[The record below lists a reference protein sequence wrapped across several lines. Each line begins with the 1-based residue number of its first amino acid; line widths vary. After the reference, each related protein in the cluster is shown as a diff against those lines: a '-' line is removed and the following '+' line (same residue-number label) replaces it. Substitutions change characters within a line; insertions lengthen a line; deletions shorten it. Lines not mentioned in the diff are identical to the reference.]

1 MRQDSSGSDAGG
13 TAAMGT
19 PQVIYVWLTA
29 VFVACL
35 LVADVVGIKLFRLE
49 FVAPRPDG
57 TGGWGVEHTCGMLTF
72 PVTFM
77 LTDLI
82 NEYYGKRGARRTTYI
97 AFAMAALAFA
107 VMNIALAMPRLD
119 KPYNVSEEAFRAI
132 FANARIMYVAS
143 LCAFLVGQLCDIAMF
158 GVIKRLTGGRMIW
171 LRATGSTLISQFVD
185 SFFVSWIAF
194 GIGRQ
199 MFPDPGTPPAP
210 FDEILKI
217 AATGYVLKAVLAV
230 GITPVIYLGHRVLR
244 TRFGMRPLPPE

>member
-1 MRQDSSGSDAGG
+1 
-13 TAAMGT
+13 MGT

-49 FVAPRPDG
+49 HRFADG
-57 TGGWGVEHTCGMLTF
+57 TTWGVEHTCGMLTF

-107 VMNIALAMPRLD
+107 VMNVALAMPRLE

-132 FANARIMYVAS
+132 FASARIMYVAS
-143 LCAFLVGQLCDIAMF
+143 LCAFLIGQLCDIAVF

-199 MFPDPGTPPAP
+199 VFPDPGTPPAP